1 MRIDRPRGDGLKV
14 DASRELLLPAKP
26 NVRVGRGIRWYA
38 RRLVRKRFHS
48 VRIDPE
54 LPAVFAPLAGSAR
67 PAIVLMTHSSWWDPI
82 VGILLWDRFYPE
94 RPIAGPMHRR
104 ELERFGF
111 FRSIGVFGIDP
122 DLPASLAAM
131 RDYVLPR
138 MASRGD
144 RGGEV
149 LMLTPQGSLADPRA
163 PLSIRPG
170 AASIAAAF
178 EEVDVVSLSIEYGF
192 WLDQRPEI
200 FLRAERCEA
209 MADGRRPS
217 TADWHRAMQ
226 ASMQRSASRLADA
239 VISRDPSRFETLA
252 GAGSSVH
259 PVYDA
264 WLRLIGRS
272 GAIDGD
278 GRSRRASAAK
288 GRAR

>member
-1 MRIDRPRGDGLKV
+1 M

-26 NVRVGRGIRWYA
+26 NARIGRGIRWYA
-38 RRLVRKRFHS
+38 RRLVRKRFHA

-54 LPAVFAPLAGSAR
+54 LPGVLSTLAESTK

-111 FRSIGVFGIDP
+111 FRSIGVFGIEP
-122 DLPASLAAM
+122 DEPASLAAM

-138 MASRGD
+138 MQGDGSR
-144 RGGEV
+144 RGEV
-149 LMLTPQGSLADPRA
+149 LMLTPQGALADPRA

-170 AASIAAAF
+170 AASIAASF
-178 EEVDVVSLSIEYGF
+178 EEVDVVSLAIEYGF

-200 FLRAERCEA
+200 FLRAERCEPEV
-209 MADGRRPS
+209 DGRRAS

-226 ASMQRSASRLADA
+226 ASMRRAASSLAEA
-239 VISRDPSRFETLA
+239 VISRDPKRFKIGG
-252 GAGSSVH
+252 GAGTSVH

-278 GRSRRASAAK
+278 GRSRRESATKAAS
-288 GRAR
+288 R

>member
-1 MRIDRPRGDGLKV
+1 M

-38 RRLVRKRFHS
+38 RRLVRRRFHA
-48 VRIDPE
+48 VRIDPG
-54 LPAVFAPLAGSAR
+54 LPDVLATLAASDR

-82 VGILLWDRFYPE
+82 VGILLWDRFYPD

-122 DLPASLAAM
+122 DDPASLAAM
-131 RDYVLPR
+131 RTYVLPR
-138 MASRGD
+138 MAGEGNRA
-144 RGGEV
+144 GEV

-163 PLSIRPG
+163 PISIRPG

-178 EEVDVVSLSIEYGF
+178 DSVEVVSLAIEYGF
-192 WLDQRPEI
+192 WLDQRPEV
-200 FLRAERCEA
+200 FLRADRCRPPCE
-209 MADGRRPS
+209 GRRPS

-226 ASMQRSASRLADA
+226 SSMRHAAAQLAES
-239 VISRDPSRFETLA
+239 VVSRDPGRFETFA

-272 GAIDGD
+272 GAIDGH
-278 GRSRRASAAK
+278 GRSRRAAAAK
-288 GRAR
+288 GLPR

>member
-1 MRIDRPRGDGLKV
+1 MKV
-14 DASRELLLPAKP
+14 DATRELLLPAKP
-26 NVRVGRGIRWYA
+26 NARIGRGIRWYA
-38 RRLVRKRFHS
+38 RRLTRKRFHAVRVDPGLAS
-48 VRIDPE
+48 V
-54 LPAVFAPLAGSAR
+54 FTPLAASAR

-82 VGILLWDRFYPE
+82 VGILLWDRFYPG

-122 DLPASLAAM
+122 DDPASLAAM

-138 MASRGD
+138 MAVEGD
-144 RGGEV
+144 HRGEV
-149 LMLTPQGSLADPRA
+149 LMLTPQGALTDPRS
-163 PLSIRPG
+163 PLTIRPG

-178 EEVDVVSLSIEYGF
+178 AEVDVVSLAIEYGF

-200 FLRAERCEA
+200 FMRADRCDPNV
-209 MADGRRPS
+209 DGRRPS

-226 ASMQRSASRLADA
+226 ASMQRSASRLAEA
-239 VISRDPSRFETLA
+239 VISRDPERFEMLA
-252 GAGSSVH
+252 AAGSSVH

-278 GRSRRASAAK
+278 GRSHRAAASK
-288 GRAR
+288 GASR

>member
-1 MRIDRPRGDGLKV
+1 VRGDRLKV

-26 NVRVGRGIRWYA
+26 NHRVGRGIRWYA
-38 RRLVRKRFHS
+38 RRLVRKRFHA
-48 VRIDPE
+48 VRIDPA
-54 LPAVFAPLAGSAR
+54 LPAILSSLGSADR

-111 FRSIGVFGIDP
+111 FRSIGVFGIEP
-122 DLPASLAAM
+122 DDPASLAAM

-138 MASRGD
+138 MQGDGSR
-144 RGGEV
+144 RGEV
-149 LMLTPQGSLADPRA
+149 LMLTPQGSLADVRTPIA
-163 PLSIRPG
+163 IRPG

-178 EEVDVVSLSIEYGF
+178 ESIEVVALAIEYGF
-192 WLDQRPEI
+192 WVDQRPEI
-200 FLRAERCEA
+200 FLRAERCEPTA
-209 MADGRRPS
+209 RDRRAS

-226 ASMQRSASRLADA
+226 DSMRRSAASLADA
-239 VISRDPSRFETLA
+239 VISRDPDRFEVLA
-252 GAGSSVH
+252 GAGTSVH

-264 WLRLIGRS
+264 WLRLTGRS

-278 GRSRRASAAK
+278 GRSRRGLATNAAGPGGAS
-288 GRAR
+288 

>member
-1 MRIDRPRGDGLKV
+1 MDD
-14 DASRELLLPAKP
+14 SRELLLPAKP
-26 NVRVGRGIRWYA
+26 NVRVARGIRWYA
-38 RRLVRKRFHS
+38 RRLVRKRFHA
-48 VRIDPE
+48 VRIDPA
-54 LPAVFAPLAGSAR
+54 LPSVVSPLAETMR
-67 PAIVLMTHSSWWDPI
+67 PAIVLMSHASWWYPI
-82 VGILLWDRFYPE
+82 VGILLWDRFYPD

-122 DLPASLAAM
+122 DLPASLDAM
-131 RDYVLPR
+131 RAYVLPR
-138 MASRGD
+138 MAPRRSRA
-144 RGGEV
+144 GEV

-178 EEVDVVSLSIEYGF
+178 EEIDVVALSIEYGF

-200 FLRAERCEA
+200 FLRAERCEVA
-209 MADGRRPS
+209 ADGRRPS

-226 ASMQRSASRLADA
+226 ASMRGSADRLAEA
-239 VISRDPSRFETLA
+239 VISRDPGRFGVLLGA
-252 GAGSSVH
+252 GASVH

-278 GRSRRASAAK
+278 GRSRREATSK
-288 GRAR
+288 EGDR